1 MTKKVALVT
10 GANKGI
16 GYETART
23 LAREGVHVLLGS
35 RDRVRGEKAASELA
49 KEHQSHADLVLL
61 RYTDDQGNWLQVGQG
76 FPGFSVAMVSGA
88 PEAFTGTV
96 QVDGVEATWIDGW
109 PGGEGWQPG
118 IRTALYWDAGRMGSG
133 WEVSPQGTVT
143 TGSPLSVGLSS
154 NVLTLDELVGV
165 AESLQ

>member
-1 MTKKVALVT
+1 MDSDIPATEYLSMEGAAEAATFPLLTPGIVPEGFALESV
-10 GANKGI
+10 
-16 GYETART
+16 E
-23 LAREGVHVLLGS
+23 HHW
-35 RDRVRGEKAASELA
+35 ASELA
-49 KEHQSHADLVLL
+49 KEHQSHADWVLL

-76 FPGFSVAMVSGA
+76 FPGFYVAMVSGA

-109 PGGEGWQPG
+109 PGGEGWQPA